1 VSVVKAIGCDPETVT
16 IYALRHSSIVRAL
29 LRHVP
34 IRVIAAGHDT
44 SVAQIERCYSKN
56 IVDHSDDV
64 SRAALLQLEPLA
76 PAAGN
81 VVPLR

>member
-1 VSVVKAIGCDPETVT
+1 MRCGIQ
-16 IYALRHSSIVRAL
+16 SIVRAL

-34 IRVIAAGHDT
+34 IRVIAASHDT
-44 SVAQIERCYSKN
+44 SVAQIERCYSKH
-56 IVDHSDDV
+56 ITDHADDI

-81 VVPLR
+81 VVPLVR